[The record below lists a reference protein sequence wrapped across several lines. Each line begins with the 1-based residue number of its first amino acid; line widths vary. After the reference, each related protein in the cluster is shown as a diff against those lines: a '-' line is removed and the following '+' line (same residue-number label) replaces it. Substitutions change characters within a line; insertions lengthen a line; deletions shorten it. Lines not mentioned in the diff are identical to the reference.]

1 MLTSANSKWG
11 LNRKAWAAL
20 LRVRT
25 GPECPGN
32 NLRELMW
39 QQPKLWDSQRG
50 KKKRERENFPMKS
63 SNLRCSLAHSQNK
76 GLSQCQ
82 RKAIRL
88 WSGPSPS
95 QRQRGRWAT
104 ARAGRQGAISTP
116 EMASS
121 AKLWAGSQL
130 LTKSSW
136 DPGWLTLSRR
146 GAAWDQLTEEIH
158 STPEMALLWHT
169 WETEWL
175 GPGKCMRCTAHME
188 LCHHGALRSLSGL
201 DLGSGCSLGL
211 WQPPCG
217 PSTMSALPHAC
228 DVCLQCSSLSTAQ
241 LNKWAWISGH
251 FTPSCQGRNLTLKR
265 CKQKRPVY
273 AKKEGGTT
281 LNVSGATD

>member
-1 MLTSANSKWG
+1 
-11 LNRKAWAAL
+11 
-20 LRVRT
+20 
-25 GPECPGN
+25 
-32 NLRELMW
+32 
-39 QQPKLWDSQRG
+39 
-50 KKKRERENFPMKS
+50 MKS

-88 WSGPSPS
+88 WRGPSPS

-146 GAAWDQLTEEIH
+146 GAAWYQLTEEIH

-175 GPGKCMRCTAHME
+175 GPRRWLRCTVHLGQCACQAPGCLSCSDLRRTQNSHPTKSVPLWSTQELEPEQLRSGKCTKCWSSFGHYPCRETW
-188 LCHHGALRSLSGL
+188 SLSRESTCRCE
-201 DLGSGCSLGL
+201 LG
-211 WQPPCG
+211 QTQCG
-217 PSTMSALPHAC
+217 P
-228 DVCLQCSSLSTAQ
+228 
-241 LNKWAWISGH
+241 
-251 FTPSCQGRNLTLKR
+251 
-265 CKQKRPVY
+265 
-273 AKKEGGTT
+273 
-281 LNVSGATD
+281 